1 VGLEETGQ
9 LNEAALEKLKWY
21 NHMKGLNYSENSLS
35 NGHVVFSNDGTLY
48 YNNGRM

>member
-21 NHMKGLNYSENSLS
+21 NHMKGLNYSENSLT
-35 NGHVVFSNDGTLY
+35 NGQVSFFNDGTIY